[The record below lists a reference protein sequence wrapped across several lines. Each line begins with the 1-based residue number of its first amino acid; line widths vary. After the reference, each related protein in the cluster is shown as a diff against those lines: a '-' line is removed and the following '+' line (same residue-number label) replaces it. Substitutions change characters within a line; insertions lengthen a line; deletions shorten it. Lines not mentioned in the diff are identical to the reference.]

1 VSVAA
6 DNQREGQR
14 SDGGA
19 RPEGIEGTGRM
30 ETDGKG
36 GFFFCFYNKQVK
48 VVNFSLPSN
57 SSLKS
62 HLYAVCKL

>member
-14 SDGGA
+14 SDGGE
-19 RPEGIEGTGRM
+19 RRRGLKEPVEWKQMVKVG
-30 ETDGKG
+30 
-36 GFFFCFYNKQVK
+36 FFCFYNKQVK